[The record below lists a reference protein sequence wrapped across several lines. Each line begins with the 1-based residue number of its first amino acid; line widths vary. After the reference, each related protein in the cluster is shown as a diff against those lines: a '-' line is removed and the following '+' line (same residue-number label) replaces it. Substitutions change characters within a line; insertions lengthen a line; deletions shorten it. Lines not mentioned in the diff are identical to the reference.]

1 MEKKKLNG
9 VWKIIAG
16 FVVVVLVFVAVASN
30 GGEDSD
36 SPLSELEKDSVG
48 LQLAKEDKDKIGEYQ
63 RNYNDSKNPKIE
75 SVTPKFNIDDSNLS
89 ENKSDTKESEKEKE
103 SSSSSDKQVGGSYG
117 SPYKETNSGKTESN
131 KTTNTSEPEEENVF
145 NSTSRTVTKTASKYR
160 AVIHGDQK
168 TRQGG
173 SVAIRI
179 QEDAIIGGTKVPRNT
194 IFYGTITSAG
204 SGRLIV
210 SISNFKTAT
219 GEGTVFDTDN
229 MAGIRYDQEGD
240 AALESEGKAIGKEI
254 LGDAIRKLPGGRY
267 ADRLIRSARGKDG
280 SIYLIDGYKI
290 QVQAK

>member
-1 MEKKKLNG
+1 MEKKKVNG

-16 FVVVVLVFVAVASN
+16 FVVVVLVFVAVASS

-36 SPLSELEKDSVG
+36 SAISELEKDSVG
-48 LQLAKEDKDKIGEYQ
+48 LKLAKDDKDKIGEYQ
-63 RNYNDSKNPKIE
+63 KGYNDSKNPKIE
-75 SVTPKFNIDDSNLS
+75 SVTPKFNIEESNLS
-89 ENKSDTKESEKEKE
+89 EGKSDSKESEKEKE
-103 SSSSSDKQVGGSYG
+103 NPNSDKQVGGSYS
-117 SPYKETNSGKTESN
+117 SPYKETGSN
-131 KTTNTSEPEEENVF
+131 KTETNKTTTTSEPEEENVF
-145 NSTSRTVTKTASKYR
+145 NSTSRTTAKTASKYR

-179 QEDAIIGGTKVPRNT
+179 QEDAVIGGSKVPRNT

-204 SGRLIV
+204 SGRLMISV
-210 SISNFKTAT
+210 SNFKTAS
-219 GEGTVFDTDN
+219 GEGIVFDTDN

-240 AALESEGKAIGKEI
+240 SSVESEGKAIGKEI
-254 LGDAIRKLPGGRY
+254 LGDAIRKLPGGKY
-267 ADRLIRSARGKDG
+267 ADRLMRSAKGKDG